1 MIDLSVSRQQI
12 DEIDSQI
19 VELFEKRM
27 MVANE
32 VAKYKMETGKKVY
45 DRQREEE
52 KLERLSAMSH
62 GEFNGHAVRE
72 LFSQI
77 MSISR
82 KYQYGVLPHTEDV
95 TDFARQEKISA
106 GADTKVYYFGAP
118 GSHTQQAMESFFET
132 QVQGISCQSFHGVME
147 AVQEGEA
154 DYGVLP
160 IENSSTGGI
169 TANYDLLLDFRNAI
183 VGQYVMK
190 IDQCLV
196 GLPGTSLRDIR
207 TVYSHPQGL
216 AQCSIYMNEHPEY
229 TGIEYGSTAAAAQK
243 VAKDQDLVQAPIA
256 SRRAAKE
263 YGLEVLADS
272 IQQEKNNCTRFIIIG
287 QKEIYTPDSNKLA
300 LCIELPHKS
309 GSLYQI
315 LSHFL
320 YNDLNMTQIES
331 RPIPGRNWE
340 YRFFVDV
347 EGNLD
352 DPAVQNAL
360 RGIREEAAFM
370 RVLGNFR
377 A

>member
-147 AVQEGEA
+147 AVQEG
-154 DYGVLP
+154 
-160 IENSSTGGI
+160 
-169 TANYDLLLDFRNAI
+169 
-183 VGQYVMK
+183 
-190 IDQCLV
+190 
-196 GLPGTSLRDIR
+196 IR
-207 TVYSHPQGL
+207 
-216 AQCSIYMNEHPEY
+216 
-229 TGIEYGSTAAAAQK
+229 
-243 VAKDQDLVQAPIA
+243 
-256 SRRAAKE
+256 
-263 YGLEVLADS
+263 
-272 IQQEKNNCTRFIIIG
+272 
-287 QKEIYTPDSNKLA
+287 
-300 LCIELPHKS
+300 
-309 GSLYQI
+309 
-315 LSHFL
+315 
-320 YNDLNMTQIES
+320 
-331 RPIPGRNWE
+331 RPAHRKFF
-340 YRFFVDV
+340 YRGDH
-347 EGNLD
+347 G
-352 DPAVQNAL
+352 
-360 RGIREEAAFM
+360 
-370 RVLGNFR
+370 
-377 A
+377 